1 MVAAWGPA
9 RGGQKERRW
18 PVFVFPKLKHP
29 LAGSAML
36 RLRKRGLR
44 CKPVDCRFLFAD
56 CDLAMTFLDVADT
69 TAITETAQR
78 NRQNARK
85 TFSTILR
92 AIPKLVLSAAER
104 QSIEKKLSA
113 VMTRLEGEFPAE
125 NSP

>member
-1 MVAAWGPA
+1 
-9 RGGQKERRW
+9 
-18 PVFVFPKLKHP
+18 
-29 LAGSAML
+29 
-36 RLRKRGLR
+36 
-44 CKPVDCRFLFAD
+44 
-56 CDLAMTFLDVADT
+56 MTFLDVADT